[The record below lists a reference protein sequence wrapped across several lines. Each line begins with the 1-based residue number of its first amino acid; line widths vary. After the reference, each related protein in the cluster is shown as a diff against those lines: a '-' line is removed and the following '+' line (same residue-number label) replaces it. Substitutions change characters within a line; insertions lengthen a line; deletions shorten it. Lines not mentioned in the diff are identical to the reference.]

1 MDGMAAYRATAPT
14 ASPPSTMVSARLAP
28 EFHIGVSA
36 RCAALELADEDEDE
50 DALDEDLDADPDDA
64 AADADERA
72 ADTAEEAPDAM
83 ELAAEEAPDAM
94 EPITDERDA
103 ETDAGGA
110 VAVAEEPE
118 AVPVRLALVAVEDAL
133 GETANSGLV
142 VRTSLALVGLR
153 KPTVY
158 CPGLTS
164 WGKRTVTWLF
174 CVSTLLA
181 MARPPAKVALL
192 SALKSANVKPDG
204 SEEVDVQVIVTFW
217 PVVAV
222 EGTCRLDSAAAVAA
236 NARPTGVEMAAA
248 SARNETVFRNE

>member
-1 MDGMAAYRATAPT
+1 
-14 ASPPSTMVSARLAP
+14 MVSARLAP
-28 EFHIGVSA
+28 EPHIGVSA
-36 RCAALELADEDEDE
+36 RCAALELADEDED
-50 DALDEDLDADPDDA
+50 ALDEDPDADPDDA

-72 ADTAEEAPDAM
+72 ADAAEEAPDAM
-83 ELAAEEAPDAM
+83 ELTAEEAPDAM
-94 EPITDERDA
+94 EPITDEREA
-103 ETDAGGA
+103 EADEGGA

-118 AVPVRLALVAVEDAL
+118 TVPVRLALVAVEDAL

-142 VRTSLALVGLR
+142 VRTSVALVGLR

-236 NARPTGVEMAAA
+236 NARAMMEEKEGDMAVVEVVVVEG
-248 SARNETVFRNE
+248 REEKRGIYI